1 MRIKT
6 HFWNTVES
14 ERRYLS
20 ADRKVVGLPLDRN
33 AHAVMVKPG
42 ELVDVIEISP
52 LGLVELRIYNQLIAN
67 AWSQI
72 TEPVEHR
79 IRKADLKGSHGSSD
93 RINDSVNRLMGA
105 VAFASVMKDGEPA
118 KLKVQ
123 LLGANIEQDR
133 ADGYFYYR
141 FPPELLEVFKKS
153 EVFARLKT
161 RIMYAFQSKYALRL
175 YEVVQKRVNLKY
187 KQFEDFTESEMR
199 GLLGVPKGKLK
210 RFADLNKHAIK
221 PAVEEVN
228 FLGDYMVMVQPI
240 KAGRKVAK
248 LRLVWLEK
256 DRDSLMEAWR
266 ELDRA
271 KVGRKARMKGTVEE
285 AN

>member
-1 MRIKT
+1 
-6 HFWNTVES
+6 
-14 ERRYLS
+14 
-20 ADRKVVGLPLDRN
+20 
-33 AHAVMVKPG
+33 
-42 ELVDVIEISP
+42 
-52 LGLVELRIYNQLIAN
+52 
-67 AWSQI
+67 
-72 TEPVEHR
+72 
-79 IRKADLKGSHGSSD
+79 
-93 RINDSVNRLMGA
+93 MGA
-105 VAFASVMKDGEPA
+105 VAFASVIKDGEPA

-161 RIMYAFQSKYALRL
+161 RIMYAFNSKYALRL

-228 FLGDYMVMVQPI
+228 FLGEYMVMIQPI
-240 KAGRKVAK
+240 KEGRRVAK

-256 DRDSLMEAWR
+256 DRDSLMESWK

-285 AN
+285 IG